1 MDNTTLHTFLLYVY
15 PSLPPNLKLSL
26 TSPSS
31 HCPIALRSLVLLGSW
46 DNFSRPYS
54 LELDARRGRNHWQGC
69 FTFSDIICD
78 GDLDI
83 TTLKRDGPLKMG
95 GTYWYYV
102 SQLSQQYNRSI
113 DILQYKVDGDDE
125 CHNPSEPSTTFCPL
139 LPGQRLNVLE
149 LPTELP
155 NELPTEE
162 HCRGK
167 SDPSNGFTRNPSDRY
182 LNPVPPAPPRPLPS
196 PHVRTASSP
205 PSPWAPR
212 SATYPQSNALL
223 CPNVVRHARSASAS
237 PHMPSAPLFADLRS
251 LKDKLASKRPGSR
264 SRSSSRSRGIE
275 IGSPVLISTTV
286 EDLNLLP
293 LASYRPAPTSAPR
306 DTLPS
311 AITATRSVLTIR
323 KEFSPL
329 GSHPVNPCHDD
340 KFANPIPTE
349 RRASLGCRR
358 SRVPSTIITSESKLD
373 QSRVRANSAD
383 TRRTQHYLF
392 SNDPWLSSPKLQQ
405 SLEDIQPLPPLQRP
419 SASLTPPSAS
429 ERPTSSRG
437 SSRTSSPREALLDK
451 ELPPLP
457 RYLTP
462 APLFACNGP
471 APVELPADEQQ
482 EQEALQDN
490 DDDSVLDDLIMQ
502 YQEDKPASH
511 FSTWSNESMAYS
523 YPSPDDDAT
532 ASPTFSSLDSD
543 CSDAGWQQRI
553 SLRYSYIDSKA
564 ASEHGCTTLE
574 DDVSSQE
581 GDEDEEEEESTG
593 FLSATP
599 PRLDDVRISTFG
611 SDLFT
616 LDIQHVDS
624 APRRQAAC
632 FGLGFQYSLPDDDT
646 TSKTTITESSLH
658 PEPNVKR
665 DSSLSQLNGLINDF
679 AYLGEAVI

>member
-15 PSLPPNLKLSL
+15 PSLPPKSILPL

-31 HCPIALRSLVLLGSW
+31 HCPNALRSVSLLGSW

-54 LELDARRGRNHWQGC
+54 LELDVRRGRNHWQGC
-69 FTFSDIICD
+69 FTFSNIICD
-78 GDLDI
+78 GDLGSPI
-83 TTLKRDGPLKMG
+83 LERDGPLKMG

-102 SQLSQQYNRSI
+102 SQLSQRYDRGT
-113 DILQYKVDGDDE
+113 DLLQYKVDGDDE

-139 LPGQRLNVLE
+139 LPGQRLNILE
-149 LPTELP
+149 LPTEIST
-155 NELPTEE
+155 ELPTDR
-162 HCRGK
+162 HCR
-167 SDPSNGFTRNPSDRY
+167 SNLDPSDGFTRNPSDRF
-182 LNPVPPAPPRPLPS
+182 LNPVPPAAPRPLPS
-196 PHVRTASSP
+196 PHTRTTSSP

-212 SATYPQSNALL
+212 SATYPQPSAFL

-237 PHMPSAPLFADLRS
+237 PNMSSAPLFADLRS
-251 LKDKLASKRPGSR
+251 LKDKLASKRPGNN
-264 SRSSSRSRGIE
+264 SRSSSKSREIE
-275 IGSPVLISTTV
+275 IGAPVLISTTA

-306 DTLPS
+306 DIPPAVVTVN
-311 AITATRSVLTIR
+311 RSIPTIR

-329 GSHPVNPCHDD
+329 GSHPVNPCHDAT
-340 KFANPIPTE
+340 FASPDPVIE

-358 SRVPSTIITSESKLD
+358 SRVPSTIITSESRLD

-392 SNDPWLSSPKLQQ
+392 SNDPWLSTPKLQQ
-405 SLEDIQPLPPLQRP
+405 SFEDMQPPPTLQRP
-419 SASLTPPSAS
+419 STSLAPPSAS

-437 SSRTSSPREALLDK
+437 SSRSSSPREALLDK

-471 APVELPADEQQ
+471 APAELPADEPQ
-482 EQEALQDN
+482 EGEAPQAE
-490 DDDSVLDDLIMQ
+490 DDDAVLEDLIMQ
-502 YQEDKPASH
+502 YQDKPTSH
-511 FSTWSNESMAYS
+511 FSTWISESTAYD
-523 YPSPDDDAT
+523 YPSSDDEAT
-532 ASPTFSSLDSD
+532 DSPTFSSLDSD
-543 CSDAGWQQRI
+543 CSDLGSPQRMSI
-553 SLRYSYIDSKA
+553 RYSYIDSKA
-564 ASEHGCTTLE
+564 TPEHVYTTLG
-574 DDVSSQE
+574 DDVSSQ
-581 GDEDEEEEESTG
+581 GGNEEEEQLTD

-599 PRLDDVRISTFG
+599 PRLDDVRISAFG

-646 TSKTTITESSLH
+646 ASKTTVTKSSLL

-665 DSSLSQLNGLINDF
+665 ESSLSQLNGLINDF